1 MCMPEYIYHHSFKW
15 NKSLI
20 RSDMLCVVSVGY
32 KDKGNNVIHC
42 TLTFYSQHP
51 TRTHISHYSFQKEDK
66 TPEFSQKWIIPTS
79 DGSPVN
85 IQALQE
91 KQSVSISPILR
102 GKLKTSYPGLTS
114 CESSRESGFSFY
126 FCLFVYYCFFIFI
139 NNLLVFFNRVKTN
152 TNLFS
157 QLAFFVLQAMPNFLF
172 RKHNIVFTTMLS
184 TLQFT

>member
-1 MCMPEYIYHHSFKW
+1 MYAWIYLSSQFQVKQEVITLFTARWLFTANTLHAHTFHITHSK
-15 NKSLI
+15 K
-20 RSDMLCVVSVGY
+20 
-32 KDKGNNVIHC
+32 
-42 TLTFYSQHP
+42 
-51 TRTHISHYSFQKEDK
+51 K
-66 TPEFSQKWIIPTS
+66 TKPPEFSQKWIIPTS

-91 KQSVSISPILR
+91 KQSASISPILR
-102 GKLKTSYPGLTS
+102 GKLKTSYLGLTS
-114 CESSRESGFSFY
+114 CESSGEGGFSFY

-152 TNLFS
+152 KNLFS